1 VPASQTL
8 SPPSVTESRV
18 TVLGV
23 NCSTDCAYL
32 AVSSDGELRA
42 DSVELVSAPALG
54 ESSEQLLAVLDEL
67 KRVVG
72 EVEAER
78 VVLLRPEGG
87 RMGKRTHSEHVPR
100 IALETLVRLAAVET
114 GRSIELLARPTL
126 RSRLKLPTEGK
137 LVTHLSSRIP
147 EKVGSNWSE
156 ERQLAALA
164 ALAGEAGA

>member
-1 VPASQTL
+1 
-8 SPPSVTESRV
+8 V

-32 AVSSDGELRA
+32 AVGVDGELRA
-42 DSVELVSAPALG
+42 DAVELLPAPALG
-54 ESSEQLLAVLDEL
+54 ESSEHLIAVLDEL
-67 KRVVG
+67 KRVYA
-72 EVEAER
+72 EVEAEKI
-78 VVLLRPEGG
+78 VLLKPEGG

-114 GRSIELLARPTL
+114 GRQIELLPRPTL
-126 RSRLKLPTEGK
+126 RSRLKLPNDGK
-137 LVTHLSSRIP
+137 LVTHVSVRIP
-147 EKVGSNWSE
+147 EKIGSNWSE